1 MKLPKSLV
9 EREIKK
15 REKQKAHVF
24 KPSLFQKQW
33 DFILDPAKLKT
44 LLCGRQ
50 AGKSTT
56 AASYLML
63 ECHNKQDIRTA
74 YIGLT
79 RKSAK
84 NVIWADLKKLNRDH
98 KLRCKF
104 NNTELVVSF
113 PNGSELYLFG
123 ANDEGVSETIRG
135 MRFKLVL
142 IDEVASFRSHL
153 MYLIDEVLVPTLIKE
168 QGTLGLIGTPSAAC
182 AGPFFD
188 ATQPNSSYSKHGWTI
203 LDNPYV
209 PHAAEWLEN
218 YRVSKGWSNDNAVY
232 LREWQG
238 KWIKSDDSLCYH
250 FNMDRNGILLLPQ
263 SKEPY
268 SYTLGVD
275 IGYNDATA
283 WVIGAW
289 REYDSTFYITETFAK
304 SKMTVDEIM
313 DKTKQLID
321 KYKPYSVVMDSGG
334 GGKLVA
340 ESFTKRYQIAIK
352 PAQKKDKKDF
362 IEQMNAD
369 LYHQRI
375 KVIKDN
381 KELIE
386 QWDSVQWDEN
396 YERED
401 ERFVCDLADAA
412 LYTWRESIHYVMRPK
427 PIKPA
432 KGSKEFYKNLTDEME
447 QAAEEHF
454 TKLEEQ
460 EELSRKMWP
469 EFNED

>member
-1 MKLPKSLV
+1 MKLPKTLL
-9 EREIKK
+9 EKEIRK
-15 REKQKAHVF
+15 RQALKEHVF
-24 KPSLFQKQW
+24 TPQLFDLQW
-33 DFILDPAKLKT
+33 KFIRDPAKLKT

-56 AASYLML
+56 AASYLCL
-63 ECHNKQDIRTA
+63 EAHNSPDIRA
-74 YIGLT
+74 LYIGLT

-98 KLRCKF
+98 KLGMKF
-104 NNTELVVSF
+104 NHTELTIQF
-113 PNGSELYLFG
+113 PNGSEIFLFG
-123 ANDEGVSETIRG
+123 ANDEAAAETIRG

-153 MYLIDEVLVPTLIKE
+153 TYLIDEVIVPTLIKE
-168 QGTLGLIGTPSAAC
+168 KGTLGLIGTPSAAC

-188 ATQPNSSYSKHGWTI
+188 SAQPGSPYSKHGWTI
-203 LDNPYV
+203 LQNPYI
-209 PHAAEWLEN
+209 PHAAEWLED
-218 YRVSKGWSNDNAVY
+218 YRIKKGWSKDNAVY

-238 KWIKSDDSLCYH
+238 HWIKSDDSLCYH
-250 FNMDRNGILLLPQ
+250 FDISRNGIDRLPTG
-263 SKEPY
+263 KDPF

-283 WVIGAW
+283 WVVGAW

-304 SKMTVDEIM
+304 TKMTVDEIM
-313 DKTKQLID
+313 EKTKQFID

-375 KVIKDN
+375 KVVKEN

-412 LYTWRESIHYVMRPK
+412 LYTWRESIHYVMKPK
-427 PIKPA
+427 EVKPA
-432 KGSKEFYKNLTDEME
+432 KGSKEYYKSITDEME
-447 QAAEEHF
+447 EAAMEFFTREE
-454 TKLEEQ
+454 EEQ
-460 EELSRKMWP
+460 EKVRKFWG
-469 EFNED
+469 EE

>member
-1 MKLPKSLV
+1 MKLNKQLL
-9 EREIKK
+9 EKEILK
-15 REKQKAHVF
+15 REKLKKSTFV
-24 KPSLFQKQW
+24 PELFEKQW
-33 DFILDPAKLKT
+33 DFIKDPAKLKT

-56 AASYLML
+56 AAAYLLL
-63 ECHNKQDIRTA
+63 EMHNNPDIRVL

-84 NVIWADLKKLNRDH
+84 NVIWGDLKKLNRVH
-98 KLRCKF
+98 KLGLRF
-104 NNTELVVSF
+104 NNTELTVTG
-113 PNGSELYLFG
+113 PNNSECYLFG
-123 ANDEGVSETIRG
+123 ANDEAAAETIRG

-153 MYLIDEVLVPTLIKE
+153 TYLIDEIIVPTLIKE

-188 ATQPNSSYSKHGWTI
+188 SAQPGSPYSKHGWTI
-203 LDNPYV
+203 LNNPYI
-209 PHAAEWLEN
+209 PHAAEWLED
-218 YRVSKGWSNDNAVY
+218 YRIKKGWSLDNAVY

-250 FNMDRNGILLLPQ
+250 FNISKNGISLLPQ
-263 SKEPY
+263 GKEPF
-268 SYTLGVD
+268 SYTLGCD

-289 REYDSTFYITETFAK
+289 REYDSTFYIVKTFAK

-313 DKTKQLID
+313 DKTKQFID
-321 KYKPYSVVMDSGG
+321 QYKPYSVVMDSGG

-340 ESFTKRYQIAIK
+340 ESFTRRYQIAIK

-369 LYHQRI
+369 LFHERI
-375 KVIKDN
+375 KVLKDN

-386 QWDSVQWDEN
+386 QWDAIQWNED
-396 YERED
+396 YTRED
-401 ERFVCDLADAA
+401 ERFICDLADAA
-412 LYTWRESIHYVMRPK
+412 LYTWRESIHFVMRPK
-427 PIKPA
+427 EVKPI
-432 KGSKEFYKNLTDEME
+432 KGSKEYYKSLTDEME
-447 QAAEEHF
+447 LAAEEHF
-454 TKLEEQ
+454 TRIEEQ
-460 EELSRKMWP
+460 ENADRKFWG
-469 EFNED
+469 EE

>member
-1 MKLPKSLV
+1 MKLPKSLLQ
-9 EREIKK
+9 REIKK
-15 REKQKAHVF
+15 RAKLKAKTF
-24 KPSLFQKQW
+24 TPQLFQKQW
-33 DFILDPAKLKT
+33 DFVNDTAKLKT

-56 AASYLML
+56 AAAYLCL
-63 ECHNKQDIRTA
+63 EAHNSSDIRVL

-98 KLRCKF
+98 KLGMKF

-113 PNGSELYLFG
+113 PNNSEIYLFG
-123 ANDEGVSETIRG
+123 ANDEAAAETIRG
-135 MRFKLVL
+135 MRFRLVL

-153 MYLIDEVLVPTLIKE
+153 TYLIDEIIVPTLIKE
-168 QGTLGLIGTPSAAC
+168 RGTLGLIGTPSAAC

-188 ATQPNSSYSKHGWTI
+188 SSQPNSPYSKHGWTI
-203 LDNPYV
+203 LDNPYI
-209 PHAAEWLEN
+209 PHASEWLED
-218 YRVSKGWSNDNAVY
+218 YRIKKGWSLDNAVF

-250 FNMDRNGILLLPQ
+250 FNIDKNGISTLPQ
-263 SKEPY
+263 GKDPY

-313 DKTKQLID
+313 DKTKQFID

-369 LYHQRI
+369 LFHQRI
-375 KVIKDN
+375 KVLN
-381 KELIE
+381 SNTELIE

-412 LYTWRESIHYVMRPK
+412 LYTWRESIHYVMKPK
-427 PIKPA
+427 PVKPV
-432 KGSKEFYKNLTDEME
+432 KGSKEYYDKLTEEME
-447 QAAEEHF
+447 LAAEEHF
-454 TKLEEQ
+454 TRIEEEEQ
-460 EELSRKMWP
+460 SKNWW
-469 EFNED
+469 DID

>member
-1 MKLPKSLV
+1 MKLTKTLLDQELKRRAKLKKSKF
-9 EREIKK
+9 IP
-15 REKQKAHVF
+15 Q
-24 KPSLFQKQW
+24 LFQLQW
-33 DFILDPAKLKT
+33 DFIRDPAKLKT

-56 AASYLML
+56 AASYLLL
-63 ECHNKQDIRTA
+63 EMHEHPDIRVS

-84 NVIWADLKKLNRDH
+84 NVIWGDLKKLNREH
-98 KLRCKF
+98 KLGLRF
-104 NNTELVVSF
+104 NNTELTVTG
-113 PNGSELYLFG
+113 PNNSECYLFG

-153 MYLIDEVLVPTLIKE
+153 NYLIDEVLVPTLIKE

-182 AGPFFD
+182 SGPFFD
-188 ATQPNSSYSKHGWTI
+188 STLPGSPYSKHGWTM
-203 LDNPYV
+203 LENPYIE
-209 PHAAEWLEN
+209 HGAKWLEDH
-218 YRVSKGWSNDNAVY
+218 RIAKGWSTDNAVY
-232 LREWQG
+232 QREWMG
-238 KWIKSDDSLCYH
+238 RWIKSDDSLCYH
-250 FNMDRNGILLLPQ
+250 FDISRNGLDILPQ
-263 SKEPY
+263 GKEPF

-304 SKMTVDEIM
+304 SRMTVDEIM
-313 DKTKQLID
+313 EKTKFFID

-369 LYHQRI
+369 LFHQRI
-375 KVIKDN
+375 KVLKDN

-386 QWDSVQWDEN
+386 QWDSVQWDES
-396 YERED
+396 YTRED
-401 ERFVCDLADAA
+401 ERFICDLADAA
-412 LYTWRESIHYVMRPK
+412 LYTWRESIHYVMKPK
-427 PIKPA
+427 PVKPV
-432 KGSKEFYKNLTDEME
+432 KNSKEYYKQLTDEME
-447 QAAEEHF
+447 SAAEEHF
-454 TKLEEQ
+454 SRIEE
-460 EELSRKMWP
+460 EETANRRLWG
-469 EFNED
+469 EE

>member
-1 MKLPKSLV
+1 MKLPLKLL
-9 EREIKK
+9 EREKLR
-15 REKQKAHVF
+15 REKNKE
-24 KPSLFQKQW
+24 KPFVPQLFEKQW
-33 DFILDPAKLKT
+33 DFIKDKSKLKA
-44 LLCGRQ
+44 LICGRQ

-56 AASYLML
+56 AAAYLCL
-63 ECHNKQDIRTA
+63 EAYQSSDIRVC

-84 NVIWADLKKLNRDH
+84 NVIWADLKLLNRKH
-98 KLRCKF
+98 KLGMRF
-104 NNTELVVSF
+104 NNTELTVTF
-113 PNGSELYLFG
+113 KNNSELFLFG
-123 ANDEGVSETIRG
+123 ANDEGVAETIRG

-153 MYLIDEVLVPTLIKE
+153 NYLIDEVIVPTLIKE

-188 ATQPNSSYSKHGWTI
+188 ATQPDSPYSKHGWTI
-203 LDNPYV
+203 LDNPYI
-209 PHAAEWLEN
+209 PHAAQWLEE
-218 YRVSKGWSNDNAVY
+218 YRIKKGWAHDNVIY

-238 KWIKSDDSLCYH
+238 RWIKSDDSLCYH
-250 FNMDRNGILLLPQ
+250 FNMSRNGISSLPQ
-263 SKEPY
+263 GKDPY
-268 SYTLGVD
+268 SYTLGCD

-289 REYDSTFYITETFAK
+289 REYDSTFYIIETFAK
-304 SKMTVDEIM
+304 SRMTVDEIM

-321 KYKPYSVVMDSGG
+321 KYNPYSVVMDSGG

-340 ESFTKRYQIAIK
+340 ESFTKRYQIPIK

-362 IEQMNAD
+362 IEQMNSDFAHD
-369 LYHQRI
+369 RI
-375 KVIKDN
+375 KVTKDN

-386 QWDSVQWDEN
+386 QWDTVQWNED

-412 LYTWRESIHYVMRPK
+412 LYTWRESIHYVMKPK
-427 PIKPA
+427 EIPVA
-432 KGSKEFYKNLTDEME
+432 KGSKAYYDKLTADME
-447 QAAEEHF
+447 AAAEEHF
-454 TKLEEQ
+454 TK
-460 EELSRKMWP
+460 
-469 EFNED
+469 EDEAERTGSNKEWWER

>member
-9 EREIKK
+9 EKELRRRAALKTSSFVP
-15 REKQKAHVF
+15 Q
-24 KPSLFQKQW
+24 LFQKQW
-33 DFILDPAKLKT
+33 DFINDPAKLKT

-56 AASYLML
+56 AAAYLCI
-63 ECHNKQDIRTA
+63 EAHRTPDIRVS

-84 NVIWADLKKLNRDH
+84 NVIWGDLKKLNRDH
-98 KLRCKF
+98 KLGMKF
-104 NNTELVVSF
+104 NNTELTVLF
-113 PNGSELYLFG
+113 PNGSEIYLFG
-123 ANDEGVSETIRG
+123 ANDEAVAETIRG

-153 MYLIDEVLVPTLIKE
+153 NYLIDEIIIPTLIKE
-168 QGTLGLIGTPSAAC
+168 QGTFGLIGTPSAAC

-188 ATQPNSSYSKHGWTI
+188 SSQPGSPYSKHGWTI
-203 LDNPYV
+203 TDNPYIPHAAVWLEEYRKKKGWSLDNPV
-209 PHAAEWLEN
+209 F
-218 YRVSKGWSNDNAVY
+218 

-238 KWIKSDDSLCYH
+238 RWIKSDDSLCYH
-250 FNMDRNGILLLPQ
+250 FDMSRNGIPGLITNKDPF
-263 SKEPY
+263 

-289 REYDSTFYITETFAK
+289 REYDSTFYIVETYAK

-313 DKTKQLID
+313 DKTKSLID

-352 PAQKKDKKDF
+352 PAEKKDKKDF

-369 LYHQRI
+369 FVHQRI
-375 KVIKDN
+375 KILTNN

-412 LYTWRESIHYVMRPK
+412 LYTWRESIHYVMKPK
-427 PIKPA
+427 PIPPA
-432 KGSKEFYKNLTDEME
+432 KGSKAYYDRLTEEME
-447 QAAEEHF
+447 QAAMDHF
-454 TKLEEQ
+454 TQLEE
-460 EELSRKMWP
+460 EEQANKKLWG
-469 EFNED
+469 E

>member
-1 MKLPKSLV
+1 MKLSKRLL
-9 EREIKK
+9 ERETIK
-15 REKQKAHVF
+15 REKMKE
-24 KPSLFQKQW
+24 KPFIPQLFEKQW
-33 DFILDPAKLKT
+33 DFIKDPAKLKT

-56 AASYLML
+56 AASYLLL
-63 ECHNKQDIRTA
+63 EMHNNPNIRVL

-84 NVIWADLKKLNRDH
+84 NVIWGDLKKLNREH
-98 KLRCKF
+98 KLGLRF
-104 NNTELVVSF
+104 NNTELTVTG
-113 PNGSELYLFG
+113 PNNSECYLLG
-123 ANDEGVSETIRG
+123 ANDEAAAETIRG
-135 MRFKLVL
+135 MRFRLVL

-153 MYLIDEVLVPTLIKE
+153 SYLIDEIIVPTLIKE

-188 ATQPNSSYSKHGWTI
+188 SSQPGSPYSKHGWTI
-203 LDNPYV
+203 LENPYI
-209 PHAAEWLEN
+209 PHAKEWLED
-218 YRVSKGWSNDNAVY
+218 YRIKKGWSEDNAIY
-232 LREWQG
+232 LREWKG
-238 KWIKSDDSLCYH
+238 HWIKSDDSLCYH
-250 FNMDRNGILLLPQ
+250 FDMSRNGISILPQ
-263 SKEPY
+263 GKEPF
-268 SYTLGVD
+268 SYTLGCD

-304 SKMTVDEIM
+304 SRMTVDEIM
-313 DKTKQLID
+313 DKTKQFID

-369 LYHQRI
+369 LFHQRI
-375 KVIKDN
+375 KVLKDN

-386 QWDSVQWDEN
+386 QWDTVQWNED
-396 YERED
+396 YTTED

-412 LYTWRESIHYVMRPK
+412 LYTWRESIHYVMKPK
-427 PIKPA
+427 EVKPA
-432 KGSKEFYKNLTDEME
+432 KGTKEYYKSLTDQME
-447 QAAEEHF
+447 EAAEEHF
-454 TKLEEQ
+454 TRLEE
-460 EELSRKMWP
+460 EETKRK
-469 EFNED
+469 EFWGE